1 MEQNK
6 YAIAGWMAIVQ
17 AVLFPLSFI
26 ANIVEEGIAKGVFDI
41 HRPIV
46 GPADLLSL
54 IFMGISIYTLLRFR
68 ALLNERYQNHD
79 LDLLI
84 MFAVWWVVIFHL
96 AGMGLGILAMIF
108 WPIDEV
114 IFLIAYI
121 GFMATAMVTCGII
134 DILIAVKLMKIKES
148 VGEYIRVFGYITLV
162 AGICEITV
170 FLAPLALILVPVTAI
185 VLALIFFRDKYEV
198 EFV

>member
-17 AVLFPLSFI
+17 AVLLPVSII
-26 ANIVEEGIAKGVFDI
+26 ANLIEAGIAGKMFGW
-41 HRPIV
+41 HRPVV

-54 IFMGISIYTLLRFR
+54 IFMAIAIYTLLRFR
-68 ALLNERYQNHD
+68 TLLQERYNCHD

-84 MFAVWWVVIFHL
+84 LFAVWWSVIFHV
-96 AGMGLGILAMIF
+96 AGALLSILAMIF
-108 WPIDEV
+108 WPVDKTL
-114 IFLIAYI
+114 FLIVYGI
-121 GFMATAMVTCGII
+121 FMVSAMVTAGII
-134 DILIAVKLMKIKES
+134 DILIAIKLLKYKDTVS
-148 VGEYIRVFGYITLV
+148 EYIRAFAYITLV

-170 FLAPLALILVPVTAI
+170 LLSPLAFILVPVSAI